1 MRLIAGRRMGKNRA
15 GGQSLTSRDVFVAF
29 LLRDCIHVKF
39 KYILMSY
46 MHHAD
51 ETFCFYEFQLQSKF
65 NEYLR
70 CTL

>member
-39 KYILMSY
+39 K
-46 MHHAD
+46 D